1 MRVIWSFAIGAGLVA
16 GAAAGWFVDTAKTP
30 LIAPKAAQMPA
41 AAPQRYSPDA
51 ALAWLTRRDPWGA
64 RLLPVTAPVS
74 TPPAQPLAV
83 RPWRLGGVMVWGGD
97 TMAIVLGEA
106 GIAPEYRRVGEM
118 LPDGSRIIDIQ
129 ARAVTVEQGGVRRVL
144 RLATPN

>member
-1 MRVIWSFAIGAGLVA
+1 MRVIWSLAAGAGLVA
-16 GAAAGWFVDTAKTP
+16 GAATGWFIDTAKTP

-41 AAPQRYSPDA
+41 AAPQRYSPDVD
-51 ALAWLTRRDPWGA
+51 LAWLTRRDPWGA
-64 RLLPVTAPVS
+64 RLVHVPAPVS
-74 TPPAQPLAV
+74 TPTAQPLIV

-106 GIAPEYRRVGEM
+106 GIAPEYRRVGEI
-118 LPDGSRIIDIQ
+118 LPDGGRIIDIQ
-129 ARAVTVEQGGVRRVL
+129 MRAVTVEQGGVRRVL